1 MCNWVT
7 GTIIE
12 LLIDDSI
19 VLFTWRVLLKTQLTF
34 SEALDSDLK
43 THVKFIK
50 INIDNHRY
58 KFILLKP

>member
-19 VLFTWRVLLKTQLTF
+19 VLFTWRVLKTQLTF